1 MKPADKVSA
10 TEGDNAYFFLDILG
24 DPVPQV
30 TWFKVSGRVDIV
42 DIKLQPPC
50 VAALQGPVH
59 GAKMQE
65 LDQRARPDHPR
76 VLQGE
81 AGRRGRV
88 QSRDRERARDAGA
101 HIQPVRHRGRR
112 HGLQSHAH
120 EEEETSQESRGG
132 KFTSQHSKAAQIQNK
147 DIYIFYV

>member
-1 MKPADKVSA
+1 
-10 TEGDNAYFFLDILG
+10 
-24 DPVPQV
+24 
-30 TWFKVSGRVDIV
+30 
-42 DIKLQPPC
+42 
-50 VAALQGPVH
+50 
-59 GAKMQE
+59 MQE

-101 HIQPVRHRGRR
+101 HLQPVRHRGRR

-120 EEEETSQESRGG
+120 EEEETSQESSGG
-132 KFTSQHSKAAQIQNK
+132 KFNIQK
-147 DIYIFYV
+147 LHKYKIKIYLFYVKLNIF

>member
-1 MKPADKVSA
+1 
-10 TEGDNAYFFLDILG
+10 
-24 DPVPQV
+24 
-30 TWFKVSGRVDIV
+30 
-42 DIKLQPPC
+42 
-50 VAALQGPVH
+50 
-59 GAKMQE
+59 MQE

-101 HIQPVRHRGRR
+101 HLQPVRHRGRR

-120 EEEETSQESRGG
+120 EEEETCQESCGG
-132 KFTSQHSKAAQIQNK
+132 KFTSQHSKVAQIQNK
-147 DIYIFYV
+147 IYLFYVKLNIF